1 MRIFLQPSKDT
12 TLYQRFP
19 TINTGLDEILE
30 LGKLIKKDDKNNLY
44 ASSSCRALI
53 NFDVSASMFPV
64 DAKYYLNL
72 YIANAQDVDRGQT
85 IEIYP
90 IAEPW
95 NEGNGYFYQLT
106 ETQTSAG
113 ATWTDADTDTP
124 WILEGGDYH
133 TAPSASFFIKERP
146 LSDIRV
152 DVTDIIAP
160 VIADEVASWNGML
173 LKYPETDETSS
184 IIRSNIKLFSSD
196 TFTIFSPRLEVVWN
210 TQTFITG
217 SFRPIPSP
225 YVSVLPRTLK
235 ETYKPGEISKI
246 YLTVRDRFPDK
257 RYDSVQRFR
266 NIYYLPSSSYFRI
279 KDEVSDVEIYRFD
292 EYSAIECDAQG
303 PFILFDTRGLEPNR
317 YYNIDL
323 KVEMPDGQVF
333 FPLFNY
339 RFKVEIDG

>member
-1 MRIFLQPSKDT
+1 MRVFLKPSKDT
-12 TLYQRFP
+12 TIYQRFP
-19 TINTGLDEILE
+19 DINTGLDEILE
-30 LGKLIKKDDKNNLY
+30 LGKLIKFNDVDNMY
-44 ASSSCRALI
+44 MSSSCRALI
-53 NFDVSASMFPV
+53 NFDVTESMFPA

-72 YIANAQDVDRGQT
+72 YIANAQDVDRNQVVD
-85 IEIYP
+85 IYP
-90 IAEPW
+90 IETSW

-106 ETQTSAG
+106 NTQSTNG
-113 ATWTDADTDTP
+113 ATWKNADTNVS
-124 WILEGGDYH
+124 WSLEGGDYMPGP
-133 TAPSASFFIKERP
+133 TASFVIKERP
-146 LSDIRV
+146 LTDVRV
-152 DVTDIIAP
+152 EVTNIMSYVVSGELTP
-160 VIADEVASWNGML
+160 WNGII
-173 LKYPETDETSS
+173 LKYPETDEISS
-184 IIRSNIKLFSSD
+184 LIRSNIKVFSGD

-217 SFRPIPSP
+217 SFKPIPSP

-257 RYDSVQRFR
+257 RYDSVQRFK
-266 NIYYLPSSSYFRI
+266 NVYYLPSSSYFRI
-279 KDEVSDVEIYRFD
+279 KDEVSDIEIYRFD
-292 EYSAIECDAQG
+292 EYSSVECDAQG
-303 PFILFDTRGLEPNR
+303 PYILFDTRGLEPNR